1 MNRLKNGTWSMV
13 RSDNGKTVTVEG
25 KGRVAFTDDDTDV
38 KTLDP
43 GGFFSIETKNGWS
56 SGSGTA
62 RVEVTAANDGSLSRT
77 YRIDGKAVSD
87 AEGRK
92 WLATVL
98 PEIVRELAIGADT
111 RVARILA
118 ASGPTGV
125 LDEIARIKS
134 GWARHVYFV
143 QLFDQA
149 SLDAAMLARSLRQA
163 GQQVDSDFA
172 RSEVARKAA
181 ERYALDDTSA
191 AGFAD
196 LVNAIESDFEAR
208 RALGAALTRPDLS
221 PSVAARLVKAAIPQ
235 GSSGIES
242 DFEMAE
248 LLQGLSP
255 ALVDRL
261 GPTYPEAVG
270 SIGSDFERK
279 RVLAA
284 LARRPALPLSQL
296 VSIADLTASMES
308 DFEKAEVLLAL
319 ARHQRLEGQARDAV
333 LKAAERLGSDFERG
347 RVLSAVTKPTADSTS
362 SVR

>member
-1 MNRLKNGTWSMV
+1 MNRHKDGTWSMM
-13 RSDNGKTVTVEG
+13 RSDNGKSVKVEG
-25 KGRVAFTDDDTDV
+25 KGRVTFTDDDTDV

-43 GGFFSIETKNGWS
+43 GGSFSIETKNGWAS
-56 SGSGTA
+56 ASGTA
-62 RVEVTAANDGSLSRT
+62 RVEVSAAKDGSLSRT
-77 YRIDGKAVSD
+77 YRIDGKAVSET
-87 AEGRK
+87 EGRK
-92 WLATVL
+92 WLAAVL
-98 PEIVRELAIGADT
+98 PEVVRELAIGADA

-118 ASGPTGV
+118 ASGPAGV

-149 SLDAAMLARSLRQA
+149 SLDTAMLARSLRQA
-163 GQQVDSDFA
+163 RQHVDSDFA

-181 ERYALDDTSA
+181 ERFTLDDTAA
-191 AGFAD
+191 AGFVD
-196 LVNAIESDFEAR
+196 LVNTIESDFEAR
-208 RALGAALTRPDLS
+208 RALGAAITRPGLS
-221 PSVAARLVKAAIPQ
+221 PSVAGRLVKAAIPQ

-248 LLQGLSP
+248 LLQGLPP
-255 ALVDRL
+255 ALVDGL
-261 GPTYPEAVG
+261 GPAYLEAVA
-270 SIGSDFERK
+270 SIDSDFERK

-284 LARRPALPLSQL
+284 LARRPALPTPQV

-319 ARHQRLEGQARDAV
+319 ARHQRLEGQAKDAV
-333 LKAAERLGSDFERG
+333 LKAAERIGSDFERG
-347 RVLSAVTKPTADSTS
+347 RVLSAVAKPTADSTS

>member
-1 MNRLKNGTWSMV
+1 MNRHKDGTWSMM
-13 RSDNGKTVTVEG
+13 RSDNGKAVKVEG

-43 GGFFSIETKNGWS
+43 GGSFSIETKNGWA

-62 RVEVTAANDGSLSRT
+62 RLEVSAAKDGSLSRS
-77 YRIDGKAVSD
+77 YRIDGKAVSE

-92 WLATVL
+92 WLAAVL
-98 PEIVRELAIGADT
+98 PEVVRELAIGADA

-118 ASGPTGV
+118 ASGPAGV

-149 SLDAAMLARSLRQA
+149 SLDTATLARSLRQA
-163 GQQVDSDFA
+163 SQVDSDFA

-181 ERYALDDTSA
+181 ERFSLDDTSA

-208 RALGAALTRPDLS
+208 RALGAALTRPGLS
-221 PSVAARLVKAAIPQ
+221 PSVAGRLVKAAIPQ

-248 LLQGLSP
+248 LLQGLPP
-255 ALVDRL
+255 ALVDAL
-261 GPTYPEAVG
+261 GPAYLEAVA
-270 SIGSDFERK
+270 SIDSDFERK

-284 LARRPALPLSQL
+284 LARRPALPTPQV

-319 ARHQRLEGQARDAV
+319 ARHQRLEGQAKDAV
-333 LKAAERLGSDFERG
+333 LKAAERIGSDFERG
-347 RVLSAVTKPTADSTS
+347 RVLSAVAKPTADSTS

>member
-1 MNRLKNGTWSMV
+1 MNRLENGTWSMV
-13 RSDNGKTVTVEG
+13 RSDNGKTVKVEG

-62 RVEVTAANDGSLSRT
+62 RVEVTAAKDGSLSRT

-98 PEIVRELAIGADT
+98 PEVVRELAIGADT

-149 SLDAAMLARSLRQA
+149 SLDMATLARSLRQA
-163 GQQVDSDFA
+163 SQVDSDFA

-181 ERYALDDTSA
+181 ERFSLDDTSA

-208 RALGAALTRPDLS
+208 RALGAALTRPGLS
-221 PSVAARLVKAAIPQ
+221 PSVAGRLVKAAIPQ
-235 GSSGIES
+235 GSAGIQS

-248 LLQGLSP
+248 LLQGLP
-255 ALVDRL
+255 PVLVDAL
-261 GPTYPEAVG
+261 GPAYLEAVA
-270 SIGSDFERK
+270 SIDSDFERK

-284 LARRPALPLSQL
+284 LARRPALPTPQV

-319 ARHQRLEGQARDAV
+319 ARHQRLEGQAKDAV
-333 LKAAERLGSDFERG
+333 LKAAERIGSDFERG
-347 RVLSAVTKPTADSTS
+347 RVLSAVARPTADSTS

>member
-1 MNRLKNGTWSMV
+1 MNRLENGTWSMV
-13 RSDNGKTVTVEG
+13 RSDNGKTVKVEG
-25 KGRVAFTDDDTDV
+25 TGRFTFTDDDTDV

-56 SGSGTA
+56 SESGTT
-62 RVEVTAANDGSLSRT
+62 RVVVTAANDGSLSRT
-77 YRIDGKAVSD
+77 CRIEGKVVSE

-92 WLATVL
+92 WLAAVL
-98 PEIVRELAIGADT
+98 PEIVRDLAIGADT

-118 ASGPTGV
+118 ASGPAGV

-149 SLDAAMLARSLRQA
+149 SLDSPMLARSLRQA

-181 ERYALDDTSA
+181 ERFALDDTSA

-208 RALGAALTRPDLS
+208 RALGAALIRPGLS

-235 GSSGIES
+235 GSSGVES

-248 LLQGLSP
+248 LLQGMSP
-255 ALVDRL
+255 GLVDAL
-261 GPTYPEAVG
+261 GPTYLEAVA

-296 VSIADLTASMES
+296 VSIADLTASMGS
-308 DFEKAEVLLAL
+308 DFERAEVLLAL
-319 ARHQRLEGQARDAV
+319 ARHQRLEGQAKDAV
-333 LKAAERLGSDFERG
+333 LKAAERLGSEFERG
-347 RVLSAVTKPTADSTS
+347 RVLAAVTQPTADTTS